1 MCLPYMPKLVYRP
14 QKCCNCYD
22 TPEEI
27 FIIFNNEYGQSTGQ
41 NRCQLQWAIIA
52 EPADQ
57 QPWPHLYVAS

>member
-27 FIIFNNEYGQSTGQ
+27 FIIFNNEYGQST
-41 NRCQLQWAIIA
+41 AKTDA
-52 EPADQ
+52 SFSEP
-57 QPWPHLYVAS
+57 L